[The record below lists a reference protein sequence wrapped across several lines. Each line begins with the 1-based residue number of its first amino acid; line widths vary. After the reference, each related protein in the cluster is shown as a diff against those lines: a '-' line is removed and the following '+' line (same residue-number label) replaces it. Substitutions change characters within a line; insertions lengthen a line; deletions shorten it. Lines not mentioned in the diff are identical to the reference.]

1 MLHSKWTNAIAFFFA
16 MEWGT
21 EIEQVCPPIIQTKKG
36 MSVLVHFVESEDQ
49 MVDVSDI
56 QNHNVKFVAIAIT
69 NKKAGDNVVVLDYAD
84 VLGKDSISFQTI
96 ADKYKKKLYVDF
108 DDVFFDEAHKG
119 LQRWQKEIIDNEL
132 EDQAKPL
139 FK

>member
-1 MLHSKWTNAIAFFFA
+1 
-16 MEWGT
+16 
-21 EIEQVCPPIIQTKKG
+21 

-132 EDQAKPL
+132 EDQVKPL

>member
-21 EIEQVCPPIIQTKKG
+21 EIEKVCPPIIQTKKG

-132 EDQAKPL
+132 EDQVKPL